1 MSRSNVAIQTV
12 ESLFVSQRDQLIT
25 KDGLQWISNDG
36 NKSYLAVPKLSNSIY
51 LQMQLNQFVCCL
63 SVVTK
68 VKMSQSREIGF
79 QLKDL

>member
-1 MSRSNVAIQTV
+1 MAIN
-12 ESLFVSQRDQLIT
+12 RI
-25 KDGLQWISNDG
+25 I
-36 NKSYLAVPKLSNSIY
+36 AVPKLSNSIY